1 LLFAV
6 RFKAD
11 FGVSCLL
18 LLAFSESV
26 AFPTDNFL
34 RLPETRSTDLACRC
48 FDCSES
54 APESEV
60 GIFFSFFDFLPS
72 SVLVCFDFSWG
83 AAVFDFVVR
92 FFLIFFLLLDVDL
105 VCPDAGFPEATLGFG
120 LSLGSCSF
128 DFVRSRCLLE
138 TRIDPSSDF
147 CSDLSLFSFSSFLF
161 LRAPGRGNV
170 AEVEEG
176 CDLVFGGTIFP
187 CPAWTGC

>member
-1 LLFAV
+1 MLFAV

-11 FGVSCLL
+11 FGVSCLRL
-18 LLAFSESV
+18 LPCSESV
-26 AFPTDNFL
+26 AFATGNFL

-92 FFLIFFLLLDVDL
+92 FFLIFFLLLDVD
-105 VCPDAGFPEATLGFG
+105 LGFG